1 MSPISS
7 EKLARVAEHSRR
19 LRDARAERRFRT
31 RFWMLIAVLGA
42 ISAVFLVLGAFQGP
56 KLSSAQVDAARAT
69 EQSGQQLRFFANQP
83 VDDVAAAQ
91 VTVEPAAEVAVTVQ
105 NELVTVQFLTRLRWN
120 TDYTVRIDG
129 VTSPGRSVPGS
140 MEHRFT
146 TPEGELLYLDRGE
159 ELDEVLR
166 APVVGGGRG
175 EVLYSAPGIQR
186 YALVEGALLVA
197 RDTSAATGPEGEQS
211 PEANVAGVSV
221 LEVVDLAS
229 GRSEEIR
236 LPSPVRVESITAEPA
251 GTTVALVLTSV
262 GGQDASE
269 PFQQSLVTL
278 DLGGAREVQPVQGLD
293 GEGLRVRGAWY
304 PGSGTALLAHTIDG
318 VLLQID
324 QVSGTP
330 PLPLGDYREVFGPS
344 SDGGRLAATDDFGG
358 VLLDLAS
365 GEEGRVNPSLFEGEI
380 VFAGETRVTAADLRV
395 QKVAVA
401 AEDGTFT
408 TLLVADDGGG
418 ASRLLARTIDDR
430 GSLGDLALAPNDQY
444 VAVEVTPVLSEA
456 VSDGR
461 KVAPRPT
468 SITIAV
474 IDLDSGAVVR
484 TLAGFAPSW

>member
-1 MSPISS
+1 MSPTSS
-7 EKLARVAEHSRR
+7 EKVQRVAEHSRA
-19 LRDARAERRFRT
+19 LRDARAERGFRT
-31 RFWMLIAVLGA
+31 RFWMLVAGLTVIG
-42 ISAVFLVLGAFQGP
+42 AVFLVLGALQGP

-69 EQSGQQLRFFANQP
+69 EQPGQQLRFFANQP
-83 VDDVAAAQ
+83 VDDIDAAQ
-91 VTVEPAAEVAVTVQ
+91 VTVEPAAEVAVTVR
-105 NELVTVQFLTRLRWN
+105 NELVTVQFVDRLRWG
-120 TDYTVRIDG
+120 TDYTVRIEG
-129 VTSPGRSVPGS
+129 VTAPGRRVAGG

-146 TPEGELLYLDRGE
+146 TPAAELLYLDRGE
-159 ELDEVLR
+159 EVDEVLR
-166 APVVGGGRG
+166 APVVGEGRG
-175 EVLYSAPGIQR
+175 EVLYAAPGIQR
-186 YALVEGALLVA
+186 FALVEGALLVA
-197 RDTSAATGPEGEQS
+197 RDAPKGAAVAEGAS
-211 PEANVAGVSV
+211 L
-221 LEVVDLAS
+221 LEVVDLDS
-229 GRSEEIR
+229 GRTEELR
-236 LPSPVRVESITAEPA
+236 LPSAVRVESMTAAPA
-251 GTTVALVLTSV
+251 GTTAALVLTSA
-262 GGQDASE
+262 GEQGAE
-269 PFQQSLVTL
+269 GPFQQSLVTL
-278 DLGGAREVQPVQGLD
+278 DLGGAREVQLVQGLD
-293 GEGLRVRGAWY
+293 GEDLRVRGAWY

-318 VLLQID
+318 ILLQID

-365 GEEGRVNPSLFEGEI
+365 GKEGRVNPSLFEGEI

-430 GSLGDLALAPNDQY
+430 GSLGALALAPNDQY

-461 KVAPRPT
+461 IVAPRPT
-468 SITIAV
+468 SVSIAV
-474 IDLDSGAVVR
+474 IDVDSGTVVR